1 MPWSITEIH
10 PLLVHFPIALYST
23 GLLFDIISRFNYQS
37 EMESAGFWIMG
48 VAVLSSIFTIA
59 AGFIAF
65 ADQGNMLD
73 IFKFTH
79 GLLEITANLLLYLL
93 FYLRFSFQLELRFS
107 IAKQNVF
114 LLFHSLAVGIL
125 FYGAHLG
132 AIAAERF

>member
-1 MPWSITEIH
+1 
-10 PLLVHFPIALYST
+10 
-23 GLLFDIISRFNYQS
+23 
-37 EMESAGFWIMG
+37 MG

-65 ADQGNMLD
+65 TDQGNMLD

-93 FYLRFSFQLELRFS
+93 FYIRFSYQLELSFS
-107 IAKQNVF
+107 DSKQNVYLF
-114 LLFHSLAVGIL
+114 FHSLAVGIL